1 MDRSDILASAASGI
15 TGMLDALRN
24 AKVLTEDE
32 HRQIWN
38 VVWGVVV
45 DAKAEQKAEQAAQEL
60 AKETAE
66 CL

>member
-15 TGMLDALRN
+15 TGMIDALRES
-24 AKVLTEDE
+24 KVMTAQE
-32 HRQIWN
+32 HNQIWN

-45 DAKAEQKAEQAAQEL
+45 DAKAEQKAEQAAQQL